1 MPRISEAVDAGAPG
15 YRTPTQNTHRIGTAG
30 ASPIEY
36 LFVVKSLLVSFWCVA
51 VTGS

>member
-1 MPRISEAVDAGAPG
+1 MGISMIPVVG
-15 YRTPTQNTHRIGTAG
+15 RTFCSGLRIGDVRE
-30 ASPIEY
+30 IEY